1 MIAEIVTF
9 FVVKE
14 SNPHIVLSQKR
25 DRLQKLTSTPLFLEN
40 EISAVPSQSPIYDL
54 LLSIFLPWKVSL
66 HTPYFFYHSLTHYF
80 DKVAVLFSSNRL
92 TMCVHGLRLWFV
104 VPTFH
109 NNFDCFC
116 RELPMVDQYIK
127 PGVPFY
133 WIGICHWARST
144 RCPLSYNVEEVFET

>member
-14 SNPHIVLSQKR
+14 SNPHIVLCQKR

-66 HTPYFFYHSLTHYF
+66 
-80 DKVAVLFSSNRL
+80 
-92 TMCVHGLRLWFV
+92 
-104 VPTFH
+104 
-109 NNFDCFC
+109 
-116 RELPMVDQYIK
+116 
-127 PGVPFY
+127 
-133 WIGICHWARST
+133 
-144 RCPLSYNVEEVFET
+144 